1 MNNYFHISTVN
12 FGYPQPES
20 KYNSITY
27 SDKVGCPTCW
37 IGHQQIDEFRFRGE
51 PKPLK
56 NQITGLNWV
65 FDQIFVR
72 KIVKTV
78 FEEERFT
85 GVEFSSPVYNK
96 NKKPIL
102 EFYQLRINTVL
113 KPSLL
118 NMDLGTEICEFPKN
132 EKSAKF
138 LKTNRSKLV
147 EGPFCGQLKYNF
159 PQGQVLT
166 FKKEVFDGQP
176 DFVRT
181 YEWFGS
187 GGSANRPI
195 LVSERVKEVIEEK
208 MFKRAFFEKLELK

>member
-1 MNNYFHISTVN
+1 MNNYYHISTGQ

-20 KYNSITY
+20 KYGKVTY
-27 SDKVGCPTCW
+27 SKKEGCPTCW
-37 IGHQQIDEFRFRGE
+37 IGHQQIEEFRFRGE

-72 KIVKTV
+72 EIVKTV
-78 FEEERFT
+78 IEAEKFT

-96 NKKPIL
+96 NKESIP

-113 KPSLL
+113 PPALL
-118 NMDLGTEICEFPKN
+118 NKDLGTEICEFPKD
-132 EKSAKF
+132 EKMVKF
-138 LKTNRSKLV
+138 LKANGSKLV
-147 EGPFCGQLKYNF
+147 EGPFCGQLKHNF

-166 FKKEVFDGQP
+166 FSKEVFDGQP

-181 YEWFGS
+181 HEWFGS

-195 LVSERVKEVIEEK
+195 LVSERVKELFENK
-208 MFKRAFFEKLELK
+208 MFKGAFFKKIELK